1 MDPVTADDSDCG
13 TGCEIPANTQ
23 DTQTDLSHPDSTIEP
38 VVLHEIQSQR
48 RSYRAGLEGQ
58 TDISPGHV
66 EDPLQTDISPGHM
79 EDPLQTDISP
89 GHVEDPLQTDIS
101 PGHMEDPLQTDISPG
116 HVEDPLQ
123 TDISPGH
130 MEDPL
135 QTDISPGH
143 VGDPLPDVHNA
154 SFEQYDQDNGP
165 NFSPDNGEAHS
176 PLQANVAIIYYT
188 NGGKTEQNQ
197 TLYVDSPLG
206 ESEEPPKDI
215 YDTEAHNAQSVAQ
228 HRLSADTCHRET
240 PASVYQSGRDADDA
254 CMDRPDVGICETNS
268 KAEDIDHSDIQT
280 ETVVKRLKDVE
291 NSSQNRTDSGEAMSD
306 DEWIRPYAVAYD
318 QFGHSRTHD
327 EQGDVFPDVQPY
339 AVAYDDD
346 KEHYENQ
353 TSTGLA
359 VGNGGDELRPNPN
372 NGNALLPNPMYS
384 GNVLHPNPM
393 YSGNALHPNPMY
405 SGNALHP
412 NLMYVPNGAQPRT
425 CGGLRNGRFI
435 TTGVTLAI
443 LMISV
448 ALIGI
453 FVPGNSKQDSL
464 RATTWPDLTFTGK
477 TTDQSRHVDNTSPQ
491 PTSTEG
497 KETDEL
503 EVKQTTIVFVRM
515 GHEPG
520 TFNGREGVV
529 VSPSNEIFIS
539 DGLNKRV
546 QVFSTK
552 GVHLRHF
559 PTITS
564 ESDCRSI
571 LPKDISIDGKGHLW
585 VIGDCRSS
593 PSGRIVRYTETGH
606 HITTLHPSLPN
617 NTFFGIA
624 VDALRSHVVV
634 TEAWFDYSV
643 VKVLHFSGAVV
654 REFRVQQGSDHVGA
668 VTVGQNGNIFVTD
681 HWSEVHV
688 HVYSETGHYLFKF
701 GDEEKLT
708 EVTGICT
715 DSSDNVLVADGV
727 GGKVELFAKDGRYV
741 RTAASGLFFAD
752 SVAVAPGGQ
761 LVVTND
767 FTDVE
772 AMVGVAIVDTL
783 AKLWFMYGSFSDDGD
798 CVVLVP
804 EPLMKKVP
812 FSVLCILVSAW
823 WVVPQSVSSADTVDK
838 WRPWS

>member
-1 MDPVTADDSDCG
+1 MDPVTADDSDSG
-13 TGCEIPANTQ
+13 TGCKIPTNTQ
-23 DTQTDLSHPDSTIEP
+23 DTQTDLSHPDSTKEP
-38 VVLHEIQSQR
+38 VVQPEIQSQR
-48 RSYRAGLEGQ
+48 RSYRAGLEG
-58 TDISPGHV
+58 
-66 EDPLQTDISPGHM
+66 
-79 EDPLQTDISP
+79 
-89 GHVEDPLQTDIS
+89 
-101 PGHMEDPLQTDISPG
+101 
-116 HVEDPLQ
+116 
-123 TDISPGH
+123 
-130 MEDPL
+130 

-165 NFSPDNGEAHS
+165 NFHPDNGEAHS
-176 PLQANVAIIYYT
+176 PLQANVANIYYT

-197 TLYVDSPLG
+197 TLYVDNPLV

-215 YDTEAHNAQSVAQ
+215 YDTEGHNTQSVAQ
-228 HRLSADTCHRET
+228 HRLLGTCHRET

-254 CMDRPDVGICETNS
+254 CMDRPGVGICETNS
-268 KAEDIDHSDIQT
+268 KAEDIDHSDIET
-280 ETVVKRLKDVE
+280 ETVVKQLKDVE
-291 NSSQNRTDSGEAMSD
+291 NSKTDSGEAMSD

-318 QFGHSRTHD
+318 QFGYSRTHD

-393 YSGNALHPNPMY
+393 YMGNALLPNPMYSGNALLPNPMYSGNVLHPNPMYSGNVLHPNPMY

-412 NLMYVPNGAQPRT
+412 NPMYVPNGAQPRT
-425 CGGLRNGRFI
+425 CGGQINGCVI
-435 TTGVTLAI
+435 TTGVTFVI

-546 QVFSTK
+546 QVFSMK
-552 GVHLRHF
+552 GVHLRQF

-585 VIGDCRSS
+585 VIGDCRPS

-634 TEAWFDYSV
+634 TEAWLDYSV

-654 REFRVQQGSDHVGA
+654 REFRVQQGSDHVEA

-688 HVYSETGHYLFKF
+688 HVYSETGRYLFRF

-708 EVTGICT
+708 EVTGIRT

-727 GGKVELFAKDGRYV
+727 GGKVELFTKDGRYV

-761 LVVTND
+761 LVVTNGENNTATI
-767 FTDVE
+767 FPH
-772 AMVGVAIVDTL
+772 
-783 AKLWFMYGSFSDDGD
+783 Y
-798 CVVLVP
+798 
-804 EPLMKKVP
+804 
-812 FSVLCILVSAW
+812 
-823 WVVPQSVSSADTVDK
+823 
-838 WRPWS
+838 